1 MIFANEEKAVME
13 KNISQKLSDNA
24 TILSDDIFGA
34 TYISVS
40 VYLVAVIVI
49 GAVLNTKALILL
61 NQVIRV
67 SIDQ

>member
-1 MIFANEEKAVME
+1 MILANGEKVVLE
-13 KNISQKLSDNA
+13 KNISEKLSDNA
-24 TILSDDIFGA
+24 TILSDNIFGA
-34 TYISVS
+34 TYICVS

-67 SIDQ
+67 SMD